1 MYIGIIIN
9 TFVLILYRTLELFPK
24 VLSAVAAKDVIPMPG
39 GTLMIIV
46 KHILL
51 TSNEITYHT
60 SLSRKITFNCGDVI
74 LEE

>member
-1 MYIGIIIN
+1 M
-9 TFVLILYRTLELFPK
+9 
-24 VLSAVAAKDVIPMPG
+24 LSAVAAKDVIPMPG

-46 KHILL
+46 KHIL